1 MADEETQTLATED
14 RLSLAHLLED
24 EIMLLAADRP
34 MHQDCQ
40 MTLPDQ
46 PRPDNPFAILVK
58 LK

>member
-1 MADEETQTLATED
+1 
-14 RLSLAHLLED
+14 
-24 EIMLLAADRP
+24 MLLAADRP

-46 PRPDNPFAILVK
+46 PRPDNPFAILAK